1 MLEGLFNKIKI
12 LRERIAQIYY
22 WISER
27 IELHEELM
35 DEFRFEI
42 GESERLRECMLKDYD
57 ESEREIMSLKKE
69 MRLERL
75 KFWKDIT
82 ELKRELEKCLE
93 EYKTEKEKMEAMD
106 GG

>member
-1 MLEGLFNKIKI
+1 
-12 LRERIAQIYY
+12 
-22 WISER
+22 
-27 IELHEELM
+27 M

-57 ESEREIMSLKKE
+57 ESEREIGSLKKE
-69 MRLERL
+69 MRFERL

-93 EYKTEKEKMEAMD
+93 EYKTEKEKGEVVD
-106 GG
+106 GK